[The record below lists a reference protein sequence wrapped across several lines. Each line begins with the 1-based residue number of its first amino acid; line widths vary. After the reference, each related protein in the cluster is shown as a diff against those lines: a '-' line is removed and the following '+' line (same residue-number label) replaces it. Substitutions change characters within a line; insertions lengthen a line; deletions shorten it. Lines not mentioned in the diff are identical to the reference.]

1 MFEASLKALEIDR
14 STYAENTIGKLVRS
28 YVAGE
33 TDWEAAHMAIIG
45 IPDGRNSNDNQAT
58 SEAPSTI
65 RHELY
70 KLQAHKQDLNM
81 VDLGDLRIG
90 KSPAD
95 TLAAMEFISAELIKE
110 SVIPIWI
117 GGSMSNCF
125 AQYTAF
131 KDLSRNVECS
141 IVSPKIE
148 VEGDGYIRK
157 ISLFE
162 PNVLFNLNVLGFQSH
177 YVNNESVT
185 TIHKMYFNTVRLGK
199 LRSQIQEIEPVLRNT
214 DVFAFDIGAIKH
226 ADAPGNGNS
235 NPNGLLAEE
244 ACQLCYYA
252 GVSEKMRSF
261 GVYDCTP
268 SRDVRKQTSKLAAQR
283 IWYFVDGYYHRKGDL
298 PGLHSEFVK
307 YRCTMED
314 KSPDIIFFKSKRTNR
329 WWMEI
334 PDPKSFGNTGRNI
347 QIPCSYAD
355 YELATRGEM
364 PDRFW
369 EALQKMTH

>member
-1 MFEASLKALEIDR
+1 MFEASLLPLEIDR
-14 STYAENTIGKLVRS
+14 STYPESSMGRLIRGYNSEDKNW
-28 YVAGE
+28 E
-33 TDWEAAHMAIIG
+33 TAHMAIIG
-45 IPDGRNSNDNQAT
+45 IPDGRNSPGNEGS
-58 SEAPSTI
+58 SEAVASI
-65 RHELY
+65 REQLY
-70 KLQAHKQDLNM
+70 QLQVHKKDINI

-95 TLAAMEFISAELIKE
+95 TLAAIEFISAELVKE

-117 GGSMSNCF
+117 GGSMSNCLG
-125 AQYTAF
+125 QYTSF

-141 IVSPKIE
+141 VVSPKIE

-162 PNVLFNLNVLGFQSH
+162 PNVLFNLNVLGYQSH
-177 YVNNESVT
+177 FVNNESVMT
-185 TIHKMYFNTVRLGK
+185 LHKMYFNTVRLGM
-199 LRSQIQEIEPVLRNT
+199 LRAQIQEIEPVLRNT
-214 DVFAFDIGAIKH
+214 DIFAFDMSAIKH
-226 ADAPGNGNS
+226 SDAPGNAYS
-235 NPNGLLAEE
+235 NPNGLLAAE

-261 GVYDCTP
+261 GLYECNP
-268 SRDVRKQTSKLAAQR
+268 SLDVRDQTSKLASQM

-298 PGLHSEFVK
+298 PGLHGEFVK

-369 EALQKMTH
+369 EALQKMSH